1 MRVGRS
7 KATLRPVWPAF
18 KSFLNRSLVCSA
30 VPKPANMR
38 MVQSLDRY
46 MEP

>member
-7 KATLRPVWPAF
+7 KATESPVCPALR
-18 KSFLNRSLVCSA
+18 SFLKRSLVCSA

-38 MVQSLDRY
+38 MVQSLERY